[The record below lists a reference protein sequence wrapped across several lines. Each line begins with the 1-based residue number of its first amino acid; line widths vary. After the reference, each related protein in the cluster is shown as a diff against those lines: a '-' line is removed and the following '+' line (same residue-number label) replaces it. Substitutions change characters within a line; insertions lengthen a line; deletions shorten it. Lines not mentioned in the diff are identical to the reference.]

1 MLIAKP
7 KYKIGDAVYAFTK
20 EGLQPFTIQKIL
32 IRILKDSV
40 DIDYAL
46 TPWDAFTPWGDLYSE
61 AQIIPSYKKAKKRLA
76 ENADQLILLLD

>member
-40 DIDYAL
+40 DIDYA
-46 TPWDAFTPWGDLYSE
+46 FTPWGDLYSE